1 MYDYGL
7 DLTLER
13 SVMATTLLEVR
24 EVAALMR
31 EVEQVRENH
40 ATEADVEER
49 ISRAGLNVLLDVA
62 VDSLVSAFLDVVP

>member
-13 SVMATTLLEVR
+13 SVMATALLVVR

-31 EVEQVRENH
+31 EVDQVRENH
-40 ATEADVEER
+40 ATEADVEDG
-49 ISRAGLNVLLDVA
+49 ISRAGLDVLLNVA
-62 VDSLVSAFLDVVP
+62 IDSLVSALLDVVP